1 MMVLNGRNCQ
11 EKPLNM
17 IKIEVNEKQLQTI
30 LNGLGELKLKDALP
44 VLQHLQEEVS
54 KNNTKS
60 KK

>member
-17 IKIEVNEKQLQTI
+17 IKIEVNEKQLQVI

>member
-1 MMVLNGRNCQ
+1 
-11 EKPLNM
+11 M